1 MEKAQISC
9 LIGNG
14 NIAKKNTNRR
24 DNEERKGEKGEERKK
39 LHSSSPKSPR
49 KEMENPREKR

>member
-14 NIAKKNTNRR
+14 NIAKKKHQQERQRR
-24 DNEERKGEKGEERKK
+24 KKRRKRGGEEKIAF
-39 LHSSSPKSPR
+39 LLP
-49 KEMENPREKR
+49 